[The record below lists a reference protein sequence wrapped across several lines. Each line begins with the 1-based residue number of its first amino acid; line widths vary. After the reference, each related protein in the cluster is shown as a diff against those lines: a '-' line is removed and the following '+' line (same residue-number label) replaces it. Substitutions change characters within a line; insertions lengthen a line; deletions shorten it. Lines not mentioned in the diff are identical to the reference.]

1 MKTDVLLKGGPE
13 ALKKRVTNFAIRA
26 RFVGG
31 APPNLESAADGHG
44 IYLGKRGQWASRE
57 KALIFR
63 STDAAESALQEKW
76 SRLHNAGDKSVI
88 LSVVRV

>member
-1 MKTDVLLKGGPE
+1 MK
-13 ALKKRVTNFAIRA
+13 KKATSFAIRA

-31 APPNLESAADGHG
+31 APPNLEAVADGNG
-44 IYLGKRGQWASRE
+44 IFLGKRGQWASRE
-57 KALIFR
+57 KALIFNT
-63 STDAAESALQEKW
+63 TDAAERALQEKW